1 MTFNLRQCMAVGV
14 MAALAAFSST
24 AMAQEKVVKF
34 GFPQDFTVVYT
45 FVTAEYSQGQ
55 RDYLSLVNERGGI
68 RGYKFSGEIVDH
80 GSSVPRGI
88 EAYERFKREG
98 VVLIDPLSTP
108 VARALVPRA
117 MADKMNLIMAYSG
130 RSDAA
135 DGSTFPWVMPLS
147 TNYWS
152 QAASLI
158 EYISRQEKNDLK
170 GKRIAF
176 TYIDSGYGR
185 EPLPVLQEL
194 AKRRGFELQAFPYT
208 SPGND
213 QSAAWSNVRRFK
225 PDWSIIW
232 GAGAGQV
239 VSIKEAVRNGIPT
252 DRIASVAWLSE
263 SEMNVVGN
271 EAAKGILKM
280 EVVAGGREPKVIA
293 DIMKEVVGRGKGAGK
308 TEIVGTTYYNMG
320 VAMAAL
326 MVEGVRLT
334 LEKNPN
340 AAPTSESVNEGLRS
354 ITKFTAEGLLPAV
367 TISKTDHQGGGQ
379 SRVAQWD
386 GKRWVAKSDWFA
398 ADQDIVWQLIKASS
412 DEFRKTG
419 K

>member
-1 MTFNLRQCMAVGV
+1 MKLNLKQCVAAGL
-14 MAALAAFSST
+14 MAALASISSVGT
-24 AMAQEKVVKF
+24 AQEKVVKF
-34 GFPQDFTVVYT
+34 GFPQDFTVAYT

-55 RDYLSLVNERGGI
+55 RDYLTLVNERGGI
-68 RGYKFSGEIVDH
+68 RGYKFSGEVVDH

-117 MADKMNLIMAYSG
+117 MADKMNLITAYSG

-135 DGSTFPWVMPLS
+135 DGSTFPYVMPLS

-170 GKRIAF
+170 GKRIAYA
-176 TYIDSGYGR
+176 YIDSGYGR
-185 EPLPVLQEL
+185 EPLPMLQEL
-194 AKRRGFELQAFPYT
+194 AKRRGFELQGFPYT

-213 QSAAWSNVRRFK
+213 QSAAWTNVRRFK
-225 PDWSIIW
+225 PDWTIIW

-252 DRIASVAWLSE
+252 ERIASVAWLSE

-271 EAAKGILKM
+271 DAAKGILKL

-334 LEKNPN
+334 LEKNPH
-340 AAPTSESVNEGLRS
+340 AAPTAESVNEGLRS
-354 ITKFTAEGLLPAV
+354 ITKFTADGLLPPL
-367 TISKTDHQGGGQ
+367 TISKTDHQGGGL

-386 GKRWVAKSDWFA
+386 GKRWAARSDWFA
-398 ADQDIVWQLIKASS
+398 ADQDIVWQLIKVSS
-412 DEFRKTG
+412 DEFRKSG

>member
-1 MTFNLRQCMAVGV
+1 MKFRFRNYMAGAMT
-14 MAALAAFSST
+14 AALMASASI
-24 AMAQEKVVKF
+24 AQAQEKVVKF
-34 GFPQDFTVVYT
+34 GFAQDFTVVYT

-55 RDYLSLVNERGGI
+55 RDYLSLVNERGGVK
-68 RGYKFSGEIVDH
+68 GYKFSADIVDH

-117 MADKMNLIMAYSG
+117 MADKLSMITAFSG

-135 DGSTFPWVMPLS
+135 DGSVFPYVMPLS

-152 QAASLI
+152 QAATLV
-158 EYISRQEKNDLK
+158 EYISRQEKGALK

-185 EPLPVLQEL
+185 EPLPVYQEL
-194 AKRRGFELQAFPYT
+194 AKRRGFEFEAFPYT

-213 QSAAWSNVRRFK
+213 QSAAWTSVRRFK
-225 PDWSIIW
+225 PDWTIIW

-239 VSIKEAVRNGIPT
+239 VSIKEALRNGIPA

-263 SEMNVVGN
+263 SEMNVIGVD
-271 EAAKGILKM
+271 AVKGILKV
-280 EVVAGGREPKVIA
+280 EVVAGGREPKIIA
-293 DIMKEVVGRGKGAGK
+293 DILKDVVGKGKGAGK
-308 TEIVGTTYYNMG
+308 PEIVGTTYYNMG

-326 MVEGVRLT
+326 MVEGVRLA

-340 AAPTSESVNEGLRS
+340 AAPNAESVNDGLRS
-354 ITKFTAEGLLPAV
+354 ITKFTAEGLLPPL
-367 TISKTDHQGGGQ
+367 TITKADHQGGGQ
-379 SRVAQWD
+379 SRIAQWD
-386 GKRWVAKSDWFA
+386 GKRWVARSDWFA

-412 DEFRKTG
+412 EEFSKSG

>member
-1 MTFNLRQCMAVGV
+1 MKFNLRHCLAAGM
-14 MAALAAFSST
+14 MAALT
-24 AMAQEKVVKF
+24 AGTSISQAQEKVVKF
-34 GFPQDFTVVYT
+34 GFEQDFTVVYT

-68 RGYKFSGEIVDH
+68 KGYKITAEIVDH

-108 VARALVPRA
+108 VARALVPRV
-117 MADKMNLIMAYSG
+117 MADKISMITAYSG

-135 DGSTFPWVMPLS
+135 DGAVFPYVMPLS

-185 EPLPVLQEL
+185 EPLPILQEL
-194 AKRRGFELQAFPYT
+194 AKRKGFEFQGFPYT
-208 SPGND
+208 SPGTE
-213 QSAAWSNVRRFK
+213 QSATWTNIRRFK
-225 PDWSIIW
+225 PDWTIIW

-239 VSIKEAVRNGIPT
+239 VSIKEALRNGIPT

-263 SEMNVVGN
+263 SEMSVVGN
-271 EAAKGILKM
+271 ETAKGILKL
-280 EVVAGGREPKVIA
+280 EVVAGGREPKIIA
-293 DIMKEVVGRGKGAGK
+293 DIMKEVVGKGKGAGK

-320 VAMAAL
+320 VAMATL
-326 MVEGVRLT
+326 MVEGVRLA

-340 AAPTSESVNEGLRS
+340 AAPTAESVNEGLRS
-354 ITKFTAEGLLPAV
+354 ITKFTAEGLLPPL
-367 TISKTDHQGGGQ
+367 TITKTDHQGGGQ
-379 SRVAQWD
+379 GRVAQWD

-412 DEFRKTG
+412 DEFRKSG